1 LSTSVNRVRV
11 PRVRGRGHS
20 KTDLLKTVP
29 LFSHCSG
36 RELQSIASIADE
48 VELPEGKVLTREGE
62 RGREFF
68 IILDGA
74 AEVSRKDE
82 KVNTLGPGDFLG
94 EIALL
99 THVPRTAT
107 VTTVEPTRALVIT
120 GPDFRSLLRRVPEI
134 QVNVLEALAQR
145 LAPEAL

>member
-1 LSTSVNRVRV
+1 VSVLHRNA
-11 PRVRGRGHS
+11 
-20 KTDLLKTVP
+20 KIDLIRRAP
-29 LFSHCSG
+29 LFSHCS
-36 RELQSIASIADE
+36 RKELEAIASIADE
-48 VELPEGKVLTREGE
+48 IDLPKNKTLIREGE

-74 AEVSRKDE
+74 AEVSRNDE

>member
-1 LSTSVNRVRV
+1 LSGSVNRDRLL
-11 PRVRGRGHS
+11 RVRGRGQS

-29 LFSHCSG
+29 LFAHCSG

-74 AEVSRKDE
+74 AEVSRKGD

-107 VTTVEPTRALVIT
+107 VATVEPTRALVIT